1 MEKNVNFVAK
11 SSVTNTE
18 SNFKNDNV
26 STDKNI
32 KISGEVGGK
41 KKRSTIILGDS
52 MLKDIE
58 QQKLRKGLNNKE
70 RIFVKHFSGATVE
83 DMKNYVIPSK
93 KYENDLVILHVGTND
108 LRDKAATEI
117 VKEIVELAIDVKT
130 EKNDIMISG
139 IIPRRDN
146 LSEKAM
152 EVNKLLQNTCGS
164 YNFYFIDNTNVNK
177 ESDLN
182 MGGLHLNYK
191 GTYVLGGNL
200 VKAIRL

>member
-1 MEKNVNFVAK
+1 
-11 SSVTNTE
+11 
-18 SNFKNDNV
+18 
-26 STDKNI
+26 
-32 KISGEVGGK
+32 
-41 KKRSTIILGDS
+41 

-93 KYENDLVILHVGTND
+93 KYENDLVILHVGTDD

-117 VKEIVELAIDVKT
+117 AKEIVALAIDMKT

-164 YNFYFIDNTNVNK
+164 YNFYFIDNANVNK

-200 VKAIRL
+200 VKATRL

>member
-1 MEKNVNFVAK
+1 MNLVV
-11 SSVTNTE
+11 
-18 SNFKNDNV
+18 
-26 STDKNI
+26 
-32 KISGEVGGK
+32 
-41 KKRSTIILGDS
+41 KKRIILGDS

-83 DMKNYVIPSK
+83 DMKNYVIQSK
-93 KYENDLVILHVGTND
+93 KYENDLGD
-108 LRDKAATEI
+108 QAATEI
-117 VKEIVELAIDVKT
+117 AREIVELAIDMKT
-130 EKNDIMISG
+130 EINDTIISG

-146 LSEKAM
+146 LNEKAM
-152 EVNKLLQNTCGS
+152 EDKLLQNTCGS

-177 ESDLN
+177 KSDLN